1 MNQYSSFIRSRN
13 LFNSPPVGYETFG
26 NFNLAPLG
34 VEKYA
39 YNTYRHYI
47 KDYITNPKDDIVF
60 DVNCGKGWGLCY
72 LKKEYDFKKCIGY
85 NSVPELLKECKEKHP
100 DINFY
105 KDFIMSKQK
114 NANFIF
120 SIEAFN
126 NYDNK
131 SALLLK
137 FKQSLADNG
146 KLIIVQSS
154 TNEKEYRNFEMIL
167 EKTHGLKPLQKLEIA
182 QDVFQ
187 AVDLIADGPVQTTCI
202 EYSKYQ
208 SAYNMNNDYKIFVS
222 IYQNV

>member
-26 NFNLAPLG
+26 NFSLSSLG

-47 KDYITNPKDDIVF
+47 KDYLTAPKDDIVF
-60 DVNCGKGWGLCY
+60 DINCGKGWGLSY
-72 LKKEYDFKKCIGY
+72 LKQEYGFKKCIGY
-85 NSVPELLKECKEKHP
+85 NSVPVLLKHCKETHKNV
-100 DINFY
+100 NFY

-120 SIEAFN
+120 SIEAFDD
-126 NYDNK
+126 YDNK

-137 FKQSLADNG
+137 FKQSLAENG

-154 TNEKEYRNFEMIL
+154 TNEKEYRNFEMVL
-167 EKTHGLKPLQKLEIA
+167 EKTHGMKPLQNLEISK
-182 QDVFQ
+182 DVFKE
-187 AVDLIADGPVQTTCI
+187 VDIISD
-202 EYSKYQ
+202 
-208 SAYNMNNDYKIFVS
+208 
-222 IYQNV
+222 